1 MDMDLTRDQGYI
13 SYFNSFN
20 NWIASSKPKL
30 LLIFTILIV
39 LFYLVMSGS
48 SSPNTSISNL
58 SPSVN
63 QIGNLMSNTPNAPS
77 ANMSP
82 SNGML
87 SLVEVFLWAIFLI
100 LILVNGMQYFFNM
113 DIRTVIKNI
122 FTRHPE
128 IDIVVDHEKQDKIPV
143 PEITYEKQV
152 FHIPDNKYTYNDARA
167 VCKAYGSR
175 LASYKEV
182 EDAYN
187 RGAEWCGYGW
197 SKDQLVLYPTQESTY
212 KKLQKKPGYEHA
224 CGRPGVN
231 GGFIANPKAKFG
243 INCYGYKPEMTSIE
257 QEMMEEV
264 SPIPKTMKDIRFENK
279 VRKYRSKL
287 DEILVSPF
295 NYKNWSESLL

>member
-212 KKLQKKPGYEHA
+212 KKLQKKPGYILI
-224 CGRPGVN
+224 PPKYN
-231 GGFIANPKAKFG
+231 FMKFNILYQLYFILRVLRFFLFVPLDFLLIFFPCLRVFLLCLIPVEKEANPT
-243 INCYGYKPEMTSIE
+243 NLS
-257 QEMMEEV
+257 
-264 SPIPKTMKDIRFENK
+264 
-279 VRKYRSKL
+279 
-287 DEILVSPF
+287 
-295 NYKNWSESLL
+295 